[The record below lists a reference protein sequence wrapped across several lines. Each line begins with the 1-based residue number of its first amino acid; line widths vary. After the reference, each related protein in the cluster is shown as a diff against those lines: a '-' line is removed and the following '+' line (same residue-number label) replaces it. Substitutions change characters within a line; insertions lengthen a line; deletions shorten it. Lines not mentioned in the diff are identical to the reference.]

1 MFALDSWLEFFE
13 RGGYVI
19 WLILLASCVMWT
31 LIVERYWFVTVG
43 ARQRHAEIVSL
54 WRREAPAEAGAREW
68 YRQGLLMDFDAQL
81 HHYLPTI
88 LVLTALLPLLGL
100 FGTVSGM
107 IKSFDAMT
115 LFGTGNV
122 RGMAAGISQALLTT
136 MAGLVTAL
144 SGIYFS
150 NNLEER
156 AIAIQHRLE
165 SELLLDADD
174 AELEAEEIIDE

>member
-1 MFALDSWLEFFE
+1 MFTLESWLSFFD
-13 RGGYVI
+13 RGGYVV
-19 WLILLASCVMWT
+19 WLILIFSCIMWT
-31 LIVERYWFVTVG
+31 LILERYWFVTVG
-43 ARQRHAEIVSL
+43 AAERHAEIVSQ
-54 WRREAPAEAGAREW
+54 WRSEAPSEPAAREW
-68 YRQGLLMDFDAQL
+68 YRQGLLMDFRSQL
-81 HHYLPTI
+81 YHYLPTI

-156 AIAIQHRLE
+156 AITVQHKLE

-174 AELEAEEIIDE
+174 AEVEVEDILDE

>member
-1 MFALDSWLEFFE
+1 MLALDSWLEFFE
-13 RGGYVI
+13 RGGYVL

-31 LIVERYWFVTVG
+31 LIAERYWFLTIG
-43 ARQRHAEIVSL
+43 AARKHSEVVDL
-54 WRREAPAEAGAREW
+54 WRREAPESPAAREW
-68 YRQGLLMDFDAQL
+68 YRRGLLARYRSQL
-81 HHYLPTI
+81 RHYLPTI
-88 LVLTALLPLLGL
+88 MVLTVLLPLLGL
-100 FGTVSGM
+100 FGTVGGM

-150 NNLEER
+150 NNLEWH
-156 AIAIQHRLE
+156 AIAVQHRLE
-165 SELLLDADD
+165 
-174 AELEAEEIIDE
+174 AELSQDPASQVAEEIENDE

>member
-1 MFALDSWLEFFE
+1 MALLDTWLEFFE
-13 RGGYVI
+13 RGGYVV
-19 WLILLASCVMWT
+19 WLILLISCVMWM
-31 LIVERYWFVTVG
+31 LILERYWYVTRG
-43 ARQRHAEIVSL
+43 AARKQAEIL
-54 WRREAPAEAGAREW
+54 LQWQREAPESPAAREW
-68 YRQGLLMDFDAQL
+68 FRQGLVTDFRSELQ
-81 HHYLPTI
+81 HYLPTI

-100 FGTVSGM
+100 YGTVGGM

-156 AIAIQHRLE
+156 AVAVQHRLE
-165 SELLLDADD
+165 SELLQKEA
-174 AELEAEEIIDE
+174 LESEEEEFEDE

>member
-1 MFALDSWLEFFE
+1 MLALDPWLEFFE
-13 RGGYVI
+13 RGGYVL
-19 WLILLASCVMWT
+19 WLILIASIAMWV
-31 LIVERYWFVTVG
+31 LIIERYWFVTVG
-43 ARQRHAEIVSL
+43 AARRHEEIMEQ
-54 WRREAPAEAGAREW
+54 WRREAPASPAGREW
-68 YRQGLLMDFDAQL
+68 FRHGLVTDFRSQL

-100 FGTVSGM
+100 FGTVGGM
-107 IKSFDAMT
+107 IRSFDAMT

-156 AIAIQHRLE
+156 AITVQHRLE
-165 SELLLDADD
+165 SDLSRDAGP
-174 AELEAEEIIDE
+174 ESEEEEIEDE